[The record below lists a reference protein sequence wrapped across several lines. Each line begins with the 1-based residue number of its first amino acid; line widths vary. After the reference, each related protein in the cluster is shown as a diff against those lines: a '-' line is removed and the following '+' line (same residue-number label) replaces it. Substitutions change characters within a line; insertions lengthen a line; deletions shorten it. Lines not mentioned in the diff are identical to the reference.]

1 VASFE
6 LERSC
11 LRGGCRIVAGVDE
24 VGRGALCGPV
34 VAAAVAFPVALLLS
48 APPAWLA
55 RTDDAKRLTARL
67 RVRLAR
73 SIAAAAAV
81 GIGCSP
87 SGEVDRL
94 NVLRASREAMR
105 RAVAA
110 LPVRPDLV
118 LVDGL
123 PLPDPGFPQKAVTR
137 GDALSTSIAA
147 ASIVAKVLRDSL
159 LVFSAR
165 LVPGYGLDR
174 HKGYGT
180 AAHYRALD
188 ALGPT
193 PFHRRS
199 FSLQSERTL
208 FE

>member
-1 VASFE
+1 M
-6 LERSC
+6 
-11 LRGGCRIVAGVDE
+11 AGLDE

-34 VAAAVAFPVALLLS
+34 VAAAVAFPLEVILS
-48 APPAWLA
+48 EPPEWLV
-55 RTDDAKRLTARL
+55 RTDDSKRLTARL
-67 RVRLAR
+67 RGELAGR
-73 SIAAAAAV
+73 IAAAAAV
-81 GIGCSP
+81 GIGFSP

-94 NVLRASREAMR
+94 NVLRASQAAMR

-123 PLPDPGFPQKAVTR
+123 PLPAPGFPQRAVLH
-137 GDALSTSIAA
+137 GDRLATSIAA
-147 ASIVAKVLRDSL
+147 ASIVAKVLRDAQ
-159 LVFSAR
+159 LVFCGR
-165 LVPGYGLDR
+165 LIPGYGLDR

-180 AAHYRALD
+180 AAHYKALD
-188 ALGPT
+188 ARGPT

-199 FSLQSERTL
+199 FSLQSERAL

>member
-1 VASFE
+1 VADFT

-11 LRGGCRIVAGVDE
+11 LRAGGRIVAGVDE

-34 VAAAVAFPVALLLS
+34 LAAAVVFPLELILNPPPDWLL
-48 APPAWLA
+48 
-55 RTDDAKRLTARL
+55 RTDDSKLLTPRL
-67 RVRLAR
+67 RSELGLR
-73 SIAAAAAV
+73 IAAAAAV

-94 NVLRASREAMR
+94 NVFHAAHAAMR

-110 LPVRPDLV
+110 LPVRPDIV
-118 LVDGL
+118 LVDGVAL
-123 PLPDPGFPQKAVTR
+123 RGAGFSQRAVPH
-137 GDALSTSIAA
+137 GDRISTSIAA
-147 ASIVAKVLRDSL
+147 ASIVAKVLRDAW
-159 LVFSAR
+159 LVFSGR
-165 LVPGYGLDR
+165 LYPGYGLAG

>member
-1 VASFE
+1 VADFA

-11 LRGGCRIVAGVDE
+11 VRDGCRIVAGVDE

-34 VAAAVAFPVALLLS
+34 VAAAVVFPLELILS
-48 APPAWLA
+48 EPPDWLV
-55 RTDDAKRLTARL
+55 RTDDSKRLTPRL
-67 RVRLAR
+67 RSDLGRR
-73 SIAAAAAV
+73 IAAAAAV
-81 GIGCSP
+81 GIGLSP

-94 NVLRASREAMR
+94 NVFHASHAAMR

-118 LVDGL
+118 LVDGV
-123 PLPDPGFPQKAVTR
+123 PLRQAGFRQRAVPH
-137 GDALSTSIAA
+137 GDRISTSIAA
-147 ASIVAKVLRDSL
+147 ASIIAKVLRDAM
-159 LVFSAR
+159 LVFSGR
-165 LVPGYGLDR
+165 LFAGYGLAG

-180 AAHYRALD
+180 AGHYRALD
-188 ALGPT
+188 TLGPT

-199 FSLQSERTL
+199 FSLQSERAL